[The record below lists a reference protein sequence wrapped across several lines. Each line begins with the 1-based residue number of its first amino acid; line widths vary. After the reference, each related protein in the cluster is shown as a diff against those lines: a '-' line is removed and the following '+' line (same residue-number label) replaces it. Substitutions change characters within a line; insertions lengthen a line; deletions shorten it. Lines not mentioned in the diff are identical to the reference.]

1 MEDKMTAAYISLHK
15 VRQVRARSI
24 FPCNSAALTIVLSGD
39 DGEVEICIFGLPEDR
54 ALHIANVLGDDDTIV
69 FEGTTSTTM
78 KLYLETKDVFEAL
91 EGRKKEND
99 HE

>member
-1 MEDKMTAAYISLHK
+1 MTAVNINLHK
-15 VRQVRARSI
+15 VRQVRARSF
-24 FPCNSAALTIVLSGD
+24 FPSNSAALTIRLSGD
-39 DGEVEICIFGLPEDR
+39 DGEVEICVFGLPEDR
-54 ALHIANVLGDDDTIV
+54 ALCIANFLGDDDTIV